1 MSRISIKGV
10 KLEDVTRDI
19 KAELDVAMEVT
30 LNQQLEALGGANPKD
45 TGRMASSWAIS
56 KGGRSKFVRPEDW
69 APKGAQRYEKYVYPR
84 KITFEGTWYILNN
97 VPYAEIICFS
107 YMAKVP
113 KAQKDWYTSIANQT
127 VNVFQANLR
136 EIRS

>member
-1 MSRISIKGV
+1 MTIKISGV
-10 KLEDVTRDI
+10 QLEDIVGEKRL
-19 KAELDVAMEVT
+19 ELDLAMEVT
-30 LNQQLEALGGANPKD
+30 LNQQQDALGMANPKD
-45 TGRMASSWAIS
+45 TGRMSSSWAIS

-69 APKGAQRYEKYVYPR
+69 APKGAQRYEKYEYSR
-84 KITFEGTWYILNN
+84 KITFAGMWHIINN
-97 VPYAEIICFS
+97 VPYAEVICYR

-136 EIRS
+136 EIQS

>member
-1 MSRISIKGV
+1 MSRISIGGTP
-10 KLEDVTRDI
+10 LEGIVPDVR
-19 KAELDVAMEVT
+19 AGLDLAMEVT
-30 LNQQLEALGGANPKD
+30 LNQQQEALGIANPKD

-56 KGGRSKFVRPEDW
+56 KGGRSGFVRPEDW

-84 KITFEGTWYILNN
+84 RITFEGNWYIINN
-97 VPYAEIICFS
+97 VPYADVICYS

-136 EIRS
+136 EVQS